1 MGNGDG
7 STANTFRFRKG
18 GNDKLQLQT
27 NNVSGQDSSGTI
39 ISGNWIHTVFVSSGS
54 TLGYEVFI
62 NGTSDNTGTMPTYNI
77 TDSTFLSVAKRADNN
92 SARWIGDIDDVRF
105 YNRVLTSTEVNDLY
119 LYR

>member
-1 MGNGDG
+1 
-7 STANTFRFRKG
+7 
-18 GNDKLQLQT
+18 
-27 NNVSGQDSSGTI
+27 
-39 ISGNWIHTVFVSSGS
+39 
-54 TLGYEVFI
+54 
-62 NGTSDNTGTMPTYNI
+62 MPTYNI